1 MKSPFPLHPLRLLP
15 LLVLLLASLQA
26 AAQTDG
32 EAMKR
37 EFGDPFMQ
45 ADSLAADSLTRQTA
59 PVSPLPRLPL
69 SPYAAPMLP
78 TSPWGYAWLPDAWGL
93 SPWPL
98 HEGMN
103 AQFGMSLSVGLG
115 KHAPKGV
122 GFGQSAA
129 LAYVLPL
136 NNRWSLAAGVYAR
149 NMDWGGWHTTDGG
162 VTGIIGYQLS
172 EVVSLYA
179 YGSKSFLPTDRS
191 FRFRHALAPTYLFE
205 PKERL
210 GAAAE
215 FKLGEKAV
223 IGVSVEH
230 NKY

>member
-1 MKSPFPLHPLRLLP
+1 MKSPLPPPPLRLLP

>member
-1 MKSPFPLHPLRLLP
+1 M
-15 LLVLLLASLQA
+15 
-26 AAQTDG
+26 
-32 EAMKR
+32 
-37 EFGDPFMQ
+37 
-45 ADSLAADSLTRQTA
+45 
-59 PVSPLPRLPL
+59 L
-69 SPYAAPMLP
+69 SA
-78 TSPWGYAWLPDAWGL
+78 SPWGCAWMPDAWGL

-103 AQFGMSLSVGLG
+103 AQFGMSLTVGLG

-136 NNRWSLAAGVYAR
+136 DNRWSLAAGVYAR

-162 VTGIIGYQLS
+162 VTGIVGYRLS
-172 EVVSLYA
+172 EAVSLYA
-179 YGSKSFLPTDRS
+179 YGSKSFLPTDRR
-191 FRFRHALAPTYLFE
+191 FRFRQPLAPTYLFE
-205 PKERL
+205 PKERI

-215 FKLGEKAV
+215 FKLGENAV

>member
-1 MKSPFPLHPLRLLP
+1 MKSSFPLHPLRLLP

-162 VTGIIGYQLS
+162 VTGIIGYRLS

>member
-1 MKSPFPLHPLRLLP
+1 MKQAPLLLLLLLP
-15 LLVLLLASLQA
+15 LQA

-59 PVSPLPRLPL
+59 PGSPLPRLPL

-162 VTGIIGYQLS
+162 VTGIVGYRLS
-172 EVVSLYA
+172 EAVSLYA
-179 YGSKSFLPTDRS
+179 YGSKSFLPTDRR
-191 FRFRHALAPTYLFE
+191 FRFRQPLAPIYLFE
-205 PKERL
+205 PKERI

-215 FKLGEKAV
+215 FKLGENAV

>member
-1 MKSPFPLHPLRLLP
+1 MKQAPLLLLLLLP
-15 LLVLLLASLQA
+15 LQA

-32 EAMKR
+32 KAMKR

-45 ADSLAADSLTRQTA
+45 ADSLAADSLARPTSPTA
-59 PVSPLPRLPL
+59 TLPHLPLPRLPL
-69 SPYAAPMLP
+69 SPYATPMLSA
-78 TSPWGYAWLPDAWGL
+78 SPWGCAWMPDAWGL

-136 NNRWSLAAGVYAR
+136 DNRWSLAAGVYAR

-162 VTGIIGYQLS
+162 VTGIVGYRLS
-172 EVVSLYA
+172 EAVSLYA
-179 YGSKSFLPTDRS
+179 YGSKSFLPTDRR
-191 FRFRHALAPTYLFE
+191 FRFRQPLAPAYLFE
-205 PKERL
+205 PKERI

-215 FKLGEKAV
+215 FKLGENAV

>member
-1 MKSPFPLHPLRLLP
+1 MKQAPLLLLLLLP
-15 LLVLLLASLQA
+15 LQA
-26 AAQTDG
+26 AAQTDS

-45 ADSLAADSLTRQTA
+45 ADSLAADSLTRQTSSA
-59 PVSPLPRLPL
+59 TPKLCLPL
-69 SPYAAPMLP
+69 SPCAAPLFP

-162 VTGIIGYQLS
+162 VIGIIGYRLS

>member
-1 MKSPFPLHPLRLLP
+1 MKSPFPLCPLRLLP

>member
-1 MKSPFPLHPLRLLP
+1 MKQAPLLLLLLLP
-15 LLVLLLASLQA
+15 LQA

-162 VTGIIGYQLS
+162 VTGIVGYRLS
-172 EVVSLYA
+172 EAVSLYA
-179 YGSKSFLPTDRS
+179 YGSKSFLPTDRR
-191 FRFRHALAPTYLFE
+191 FRFRQPLAPIYLFE
-205 PKERL
+205 PKERI

-215 FKLGEKAV
+215 FKLGENAV

>member
-1 MKSPFPLHPLRLLP
+1 MKSPLPLHPLRRLS

-37 EFGDPFMQ
+37 EFGDAFMQ
-45 ADSLAADSLTRQTA
+45 ADSLAADSLTRQT
-59 PVSPLPRLPL
+59 SPTSSLPRLPL

>member
-1 MKSPFPLHPLRLLP
+1 MKQALLLLLLP
-15 LLVLLLASLQA
+15 LQA

>member
-78 TSPWGYAWLPDAWGL
+78 TSPWAYAWLPDAWGL

-103 AQFGMSLSVGLG
+103 AQFGMSLTVGLG

-162 VTGIIGYQLS
+162 VTGIIGYRLS

>member
-1 MKSPFPLHPLRLLP
+1 MKQAPLLLLLLLP
-15 LLVLLLASLQA
+15 LQA

-32 EAMKR
+32 KAMKR

-45 ADSLAADSLTRQTA
+45 ADSLAADSLARPTSPTA
-59 PVSPLPRLPL
+59 TLPRLPL
-69 SPYAAPMLP
+69 SPYATPMLSA
-78 TSPWGYAWLPDAWGL
+78 SPWGCAWMPDAWGL

-136 NNRWSLAAGVYAR
+136 DNRWSLAAGVYAR

-162 VTGIIGYQLS
+162 VTGIVGYRLS
-172 EVVSLYA
+172 EAVSLYA
-179 YGSKSFLPTDRS
+179 YGSKSFLPTDRR
-191 FRFRHALAPTYLFE
+191 FRFCQPLAPTYLFE
-205 PKERL
+205 PKERI

-215 FKLGEKAV
+215 FKLGENAV

>member
-191 FRFRHALAPTYLFE
+191 FRFRHALTPTYLFE

>member
-15 LLVLLLASLQA
+15 LLVLLLASLQT

-162 VTGIIGYQLS
+162 VTGIIGYRLS

>member
-1 MKSPFPLHPLRLLP
+1 MKQAPLLLLLLLP
-15 LLVLLLASLQA
+15 LQA

>member
-1 MKSPFPLHPLRLLP
+1 MKQAPLLLLLLLP
-15 LLVLLLASLQA
+15 LQA
-26 AAQTDG
+26 AAQTDS

-45 ADSLAADSLTRQTA
+45 ADSLAADSLTRQTSSA
-59 PVSPLPRLPL
+59 TPKLCLPL
-69 SPYAAPMLP
+69 SPCAAPLFP

-162 VTGIIGYQLS
+162 VTGIIGYRLS